1 MGILPFTL
9 LGFGFLSG
17 IRHAFEADHI
27 AAVSTMAGSPAKNQ
41 SLIGAFW
48 GIGHLAALFAAG
60 LIVLLFRI
68 SIPQKV
74 ALSLELAVGIM
85 LVVLGADALA
95 KANKYKIHFHRHRHG
110 ITEHIHF
117 HSHISGK
124 SHLHGHIQ
132 LKKSFAVGLVHGLAG
147 SAALTLLVL
156 MAAESVL
163 SGLSYILMFGIGSIS
178 GMVLISNVI
187 LLPFRIFQKNIQ
199 AANKAL
205 SLCAGLF
212 SVAVGFSI
220 LYKIFL

>member
-17 IRHAFEADHI
+17 IRHAFEADHV
-27 AAVSTMAGSPAKNQ
+27 AAVSTMAGSPAKKQ

-48 GIGHLAALFAAG
+48 GMGHLTALFAAG
-60 LIVLLFRI
+60 LVVLLFRI

-74 ALSLELAVGIM
+74 ALSLEVAAGIM
-85 LVVLGADALA
+85 LVVLGADALI

-110 ITEHIHF
+110 IIEHIHF

-124 SHLHGHIQ
+124 SHLHEHIQ
-132 LKKSFAVGLVHGLAG
+132 LKKSFAIGLIHGLAG
-147 SAALTLLVL
+147 SAALMLLVL

-163 SGLSYILMFGIGSIS
+163 SGLAYILLFGIGSIS
-178 GMVLISNVI
+178 GMVLISNAI

-199 AANKAL
+199 SAHKAL
-205 SLCAGLF
+205 SLCAGF
-212 SVAVGFSI
+212 
-220 LYKIFL
+220 